1 MWCLPS
7 VLKSIHYAI
16 FYCSWVLLFVKKQNA
31 DRVFLFIG
39 LDTKI
44 HTFFSVFR
52 VKWDFYKIAGLLEN
66 VRTLDDNVYKIQF
79 SCFWPWL
86 CHMKS

>member
-1 MWCLPS
+1 MWPWCLPS

-39 LDTKI
+39 LNTKI
-44 HTFFSVFR
+44 QTFFFR
-52 VKWDFYKIAGLLEN
+52 VFKVKRDFYKIAGFLEN
-66 VRTLDDNVYKIQF
+66 ARTLDDNI
-79 SCFWPWL
+79 
-86 CHMKS
+86 

>member
-7 VLKSIHYAI
+7 VLKSIRYAI

-31 DRVFLFIG
+31 DRVFLVIG

-44 HTFFSVFR
+44 QTFFRVFR
-52 VKWDFYKIAGLLEN
+52 VKWDKIAGFLEN
-66 VRTLDDNVYKIQF
+66 VRTLDDNV
-79 SCFWPWL
+79 
-86 CHMKS
+86 